1 MIAASVH
8 FFSGEPLTQL
18 WSALL
23 WLVTIVCTGYLMVST
38 WRFYSFKGVSFRARH
53 PFRLILFI
61 AALFALIFYFSKPVL
76 FTIAV
81 VYMLSGIFWRLAW
94 LFRRKQNPPAPPA
107 YREASL
113 PS

>member
-1 MIAASVH
+1 MVI
-8 FFSGEPLTQL
+8 
-18 WSALL
+18 
-23 WLVTIVCTGYLMVST
+23 LVGYLMVST
-38 WRFYSFKGVSFRARH
+38 WRFYSFKDIDFRSRH

-61 AALFALIFYFSKPVL
+61 AALIAAIRFFSEHVL
-76 FTIAV
+76 FFIAML
-81 VYMLSGIFWRLAW
+81 YMLSGIFWRLKW